1 MVEGRIIP
9 PTIYRK
15 KDMKMKKV
23 FAIIVVSLL
32 LVLIPGVALAA
43 DPSDAVTVD
52 LTVSGGGTVNTNI
65 NLSGSTVNANVNG
78 STLATLPDVQNMGN
92 SLYRNVAGTAGDLQ
106 NAKTALTALINQ
118 VKATEDA
125 SIQGQNQT
133 INLYGDAITKL
144 ITDLS
149 NIKNTQALDAYST
162 ANDVQNLKDQLDAA
176 GKDLLTLSDEVNN
189 NQTTNLQGIQSLTK
203 NIEQVEVSLNT
214 LSGDTQTNYKALA
227 DALNTS
233 NQSITDQKI
242 KTGEAN
248 RIAIIASVI
257 AVLSLGLAIFGLV
270 RKPALR
276 KAEYL
281 QRIEETKENH
291 AYSGK

>member
-52 LTVSGGGTVNTNI
+52 LTVSGGGTVNTNL

-214 LSGDTQTNYKALA
+214 LSDDTQTNYKTLA
-227 DALNTS
+227 DALNAS
-233 NQSITDQKI
+233 NQNITTQKI
-242 KTGEAN
+242 KTDEATK
-248 RIAIIASVI
+248 IAIIASVI
-257 AVLSLGLAIFGLV
+257 AILSLAFTVVGLLKRNSKIRV
-270 RKPALR
+270 KNP
-276 KAEYL
+276 
-281 QRIEETKENH
+281 QTIEQENR

>member
-1 MVEGRIIP
+1 V
-9 PTIYRK
+9 TI
-15 KDMKMKKV
+15 
-23 FAIIVVSLL
+23 
-32 LVLIPGVALAA
+32 
-43 DPSDAVTVD
+43 D
-52 LTVSGGGTVNTNI
+52 LTVSGGGTVNSNI
-65 NLSGSTVNANVNG
+65 NLTGSTVNASVNG

-92 SLYRNVAGTAGDLQ
+92 SLYNNIAGTAGDLQ

-257 AVLSLGLAIFGLV
+257 AILSLAFTVVGLLKRNSKIRV
-270 RKPALR
+270 KNP
-276 KAEYL
+276 
-281 QRIEETKENH
+281 QTIEQENR

>member
-1 MVEGRIIP
+1 
-9 PTIYRK
+9 
-15 KDMKMKKV
+15 MKKV

-43 DPSDAVTVD
+43 DPCDAVTVD

-65 NLSGSTVNANVNG
+65 NLSGSTVNASVNG

-92 SLYRNVAGTAGDLQ
+92 SLYNNIAGTAGDLQ

-118 VKATEDA
+118 VKATEEA

>member
-1 MVEGRIIP
+1 
-9 PTIYRK
+9 
-15 KDMKMKKV
+15 
-23 FAIIVVSLL
+23 
-32 LVLIPGVALAA
+32 
-43 DPSDAVTVD
+43 
-52 LTVSGGGTVNTNI
+52 
-65 NLSGSTVNANVNG
+65 
-78 STLATLPDVQNMGN
+78 MGN

>member
-1 MVEGRIIP
+1 
-9 PTIYRK
+9 
-15 KDMKMKKV
+15 MKKI
-23 FAIIVVSLL
+23 FAIVTVTLL
-32 LVLIPGVALAA
+32 LLLIPGVALAA
-43 DPSDAVTVD
+43 DPTDTPVTID
-52 LTVSGGGTVNTNI
+52 LTVSGGGTVNSNI
-65 NLSGSTVNANVNG
+65 NLTGSTVNASVNG

-92 SLYRNVAGTAGDLQ
+92 SLYNNIAGTAGDLQ

-149 NIKNTQALDAYST
+149 NIKNTQALDAYGT

>member
-1 MVEGRIIP
+1 
-9 PTIYRK
+9 
-15 KDMKMKKV
+15 MKKV

>member
-1 MVEGRIIP
+1 
-9 PTIYRK
+9 
-15 KDMKMKKV
+15 MKKI
-23 FAIIVVSLL
+23 FAIVTVTLL
-32 LVLIPGVALAA
+32 LLLIPGVALAA
-43 DPSDAVTVD
+43 DPTDTPVTID
-52 LTVSGGGTVNTNI
+52 LTVSGGGTVNSNI
-65 NLSGSTVNANVNG
+65 NLTGSTVNASVNG

-92 SLYRNVAGTAGDLQ
+92 SLYNNIAGTAGDLQ

-214 LSGDTQTNYKALA
+214 LSDDTQTNYKTLA
-227 DALNTS
+227 DALNAS
-233 NQSITDQKI
+233 NQNITTQKI
-242 KTGEAN
+242 KTDEATK
-248 RIAIIASVI
+248 IAIIASVI
-257 AVLSLGLAIFGLV
+257 AILSLAFTVVGLLKRNSKIRV
-270 RKPALR
+270 KNP
-276 KAEYL
+276 
-281 QRIEETKENH
+281 QTIEQENR

>member
-1 MVEGRIIP
+1 
-9 PTIYRK
+9 
-15 KDMKMKKV
+15 MKKI
-23 FAIIVVSLL
+23 FAIVTVTLL
-32 LVLIPGVALAA
+32 LLLIPGVALAA
-43 DPSDAVTVD
+43 DPTDTPVTID
-52 LTVSGGGTVNTNI
+52 LTVSGGGTVNSNI
-65 NLSGSTVNANVNG
+65 NLTGSTVNASVNG
-78 STLATLPDVQNMGN
+78 STLATLPDVQNVGN
-92 SLYRNVAGTAGDLQ
+92 SLYNNIAGTAGDLQ

>member
-1 MVEGRIIP
+1 
-9 PTIYRK
+9 
-15 KDMKMKKV
+15 MKMKKV

-118 VKATEDA
+118 VKATEDV

-214 LSGDTQTNYKALA
+214 LSDDTQTNYKTLA
-227 DALNTS
+227 DALNAS
-233 NQSITDQKI
+233 NQNITTQKI
-242 KTGEAN
+242 KTDEATK
-248 RIAIIASVI
+248 IAIIASVI
-257 AVLSLGLAIFGLV
+257 AILSLAFTVVGLLKRNSKIRV
-270 RKPALR
+270 KNP
-276 KAEYL
+276 
-281 QRIEETKENH
+281 QTIEQENR

>member
-1 MVEGRIIP
+1 
-9 PTIYRK
+9 
-15 KDMKMKKV
+15 MKKV

-118 VKATEDA
+118 VKATEDV

>member
-1 MVEGRIIP
+1 
-9 PTIYRK
+9 
-15 KDMKMKKV
+15 MKKI
-23 FAIIVVSLL
+23 FAIVTVTLL
-32 LVLIPGVALAA
+32 LLLIPGVALAA
-43 DPSDAVTVD
+43 DPTDTPVTID
-52 LTVSGGGTVNTNI
+52 LTVSGGGTVNSNI
-65 NLSGSTVNANVNG
+65 NLTGSTVNASVNG

-92 SLYRNVAGTAGDLQ
+92 SLYNNIAGTAGDLQ

>member
-118 VKATEDA
+118 VKATEDV

-214 LSGDTQTNYKALA
+214 LSDDTQTNYKTLA
-227 DALNTS
+227 DALNAS
-233 NQSITDQKI
+233 NQNITTQKI
-242 KTGEAN
+242 KTDEATK
-248 RIAIIASVI
+248 IAIIASVI
-257 AVLSLGLAIFGLV
+257 AILSLAFTVVGLLKRNSKIRV
-270 RKPALR
+270 KNP
-276 KAEYL
+276 
-281 QRIEETKENH
+281 QTIEQENR

>member
-1 MVEGRIIP
+1 
-9 PTIYRK
+9 
-15 KDMKMKKV
+15 MKKI
-23 FAIIVVSLL
+23 FAIVTVTLL
-32 LVLIPGVALAA
+32 QLLIPGVALAA
-43 DPSDAVTVD
+43 DPTDTPVTID
-52 LTVSGGGTVNTNI
+52 LTVSGGGTVNSNI
-65 NLSGSTVNANVNG
+65 NLTGSTVNASVNG

-92 SLYRNVAGTAGDLQ
+92 SLYNNIAGTAGDLQ

-214 LSGDTQTNYKALA
+214 LSDDTQTNYKTLA
-227 DALNTS
+227 DALNAS
-233 NQSITDQKI
+233 NQNITTQKI
-242 KTGEAN
+242 KTDEATK
-248 RIAIIASVI
+248 IAIIASVI
-257 AVLSLGLAIFGLV
+257 AILSLAFTVVGLLKRNSKIRV
-270 RKPALR
+270 KNP
-276 KAEYL
+276 
-281 QRIEETKENH
+281 QTIEQENR